1 MDAEIKERT
10 ALTKLKGLGTTHDD
24 KVGKLNS
31 ATRKEK
37 DAEKNVA
44 RLKNEIRDYT
54 QKMSEIPEVTDMNFD
69 LLRNLKKKHEDV
81 RKKRIPFDVQID
93 QANAKLRP
101 AEERV
106 RNLES
111 RQLDLDSVRGKKLKA
126 LTSDRGRI
134 DMTIV
139 DREVRDLAK
148 RLGGNKEKKLKG
160 PILCEIECNN
170 QNNQMFLQKH
180 LGLAILSSYVIDN
193 DQELM
198 GAINNLFKQRR
209 WHLNCNNQTDTSA
222 HERV

>member
-1 MDAEIKERT
+1 
-10 ALTKLKGLGTTHDD
+10 
-24 KVGKLNS
+24 
-31 ATRKEK
+31 
-37 DAEKNVA
+37 
-44 RLKNEIRDYT
+44 
-54 QKMSEIPEVTDMNFD
+54 MNFD
-69 LLRNLKKKHEDV
+69 LLRNLKKKYEDI

-126 LTSDRGRI
+126 LTQAHRGRI

-198 GAINNLFKQRR
+198 GGDQ
-209 WHLNCNNQTDTSA
+209 
-222 HERV
+222 

>member
-1 MDAEIKERT
+1 M
-10 ALTKLKGLGTTHDD
+10 GTTHDD

-54 QKMSEIPEVTDMNFD
+54 QKRSEIPEVTDMNFD

-126 LTSDRGRI
+126 LTQAQREDRYDDSR
-134 DMTIV
+134 
-139 DREVRDLAK
+139 
-148 RLGGNKEKKLKG
+148 
-160 PILCEIECNN
+160 
-170 QNNQMFLQKH
+170 
-180 LGLAILSSYVIDN
+180 
-193 DQELM
+193 
-198 GAINNLFKQRR
+198 
-209 WHLNCNNQTDTSA
+209 
-222 HERV
+222 